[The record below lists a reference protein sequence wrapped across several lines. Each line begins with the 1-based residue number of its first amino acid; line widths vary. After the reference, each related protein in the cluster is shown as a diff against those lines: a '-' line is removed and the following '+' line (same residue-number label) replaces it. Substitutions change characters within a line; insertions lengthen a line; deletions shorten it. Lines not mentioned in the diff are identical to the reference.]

1 MANRIS
7 FLAGWD
13 EPHRRARGKLS
24 QRMTRIQGATI
35 DYQRVPARREATR
48 KLVLG
53 TAGICDG
60 ELDWSMDLADDAG
73 NDRVRI
79 RTIKALQNLSQARS
93 IFQI

>member
-1 MANRIS
+1 
-7 FLAGWD
+7 
-13 EPHRRARGKLS
+13 
-24 QRMTRIQGATI
+24 MTRIQGATI

>member
-1 MANRIS
+1 MRNKS
-7 FLAGWD
+7 
-13 EPHRRARGKLS
+13 RR
-24 QRMTRIQGATI
+24 T
-35 DYQRVPARREATR
+35 REAMGNGAPANSER
-48 KLVLG
+48 WGICIVG

-79 RTIKALQNLSQARS
+79 RTIETLQNLSQASS